1 MKYLVLFALGAATLP
16 ANILIN
22 GGFERPDISGDSRV
36 FPTGSTGIPGWV
48 IGNIPP
54 ETMSIVK
61 DTFVDGNLTFLP
73 QAGTQSLNLTGD
85 FPGEAATIAQDV
97 TLTVG
102 HQYEL
107 SFWIGNQDNSV
118 TNYTLDSEAGLY
130 LNGNLIS
137 FYTNSDNTHHAV
149 NWKQFTYDFTATVA
163 DNSVEF
169 QNLTLSFD
177 HYIGLDSVDLEDLTR
192 VNTTPEPAIL
202 WLAGSALLSVAYL
215 ARRRSS

>member
-1 MKYLVLFALGAATLP
+1 MKYLVLFTLCATSLS

-36 FPTGSTGIPGWV
+36 FSAGSAGIPGWV
-48 IGNIPP
+48 VGDIPP
-54 ETMSIVK
+54 ETMSIIK

-85 FPGEAATIAQDV
+85 FPGEAATITQDV
-97 TLTVG
+97 TLQVG

-118 TNYTLDSEAGLY
+118 TNYTLDSEAGLF

-137 FYTNSDNTHHAV
+137 FYTNSDNTHHAL
-149 NWKQFTYDFTATVA
+149 NWKQFTYDFTATVS
-163 DNSVEF
+163 DNSIEF

-177 HYIGLDSVDLEDLTR
+177 HYIGLDSVDLEDLTP
-192 VNTTPEPAIL
+192 VNTTPEPGTL
-202 WLAGSALLSVAYL
+202 WLAGSALLGVGCL
-215 ARRRSS
+215 ARRRRS